1 MSIELHLMGFEFL
14 NDLVDTF
21 AQVLGLE
28 VSSGLGTLVLLASI
42 IISVYSFVVC
52 KVDVI
57 FITSW
62 SWLFL
67 LLLLTFEFVLII
79 R

>member
-1 MSIELHLMGFEFL
+1 MGFEFL

-28 VSSGLGTLVLLASI
+28 MSSGLGALVLLASI

-52 KVDVI
+52 KVDVV
-57 FITSW
+57 FITGR

-67 LLLLTFEFVLII
+67 LLLLTFEFVLIV